1 MERWPSGLWYFPAKE
16 ESVTAPLVQIQ
27 LFPPKKENLLEH
39 KCKGVPCYVSR
50 KEANKIII
58 EALENDEVKTLAL
71 EWVLDT
77 TFNNIH
83 IVYD

>member
-1 MERWPSGLWYFPAKE
+1 MVKERFAKPSRVK
-16 ESVTAPLVQIQ
+16 PLQVRI
-27 LFPPKKENLLEH
+27 LFPLPKKENLLEH